1 MSTKN
6 NKQLIYIFNAIG
18 HCGHFL
24 TWALQ
29 DALGYSYYNIV
40 KKDKQFEIC
49 STSEIGKYLCIASYY
64 HALCKTQEAWN
75 YITDTTSLM
84 KVEGKHIFQSEKIKT
99 LILQNEWRSN
109 LFVNSDD
116 PSILCFLPNGNSY
129 FERTNVKRFDRQEI
143 FNPPVAI
150 SGVNKYCI
158 ELNLEDIIFNKN
170 YDFVEYITDPVD
182 IDKLHTSMLYW
193 HEFIQFRN
201 RNFPPSS

>member
-1 MSTKN
+1 MSTEN

-40 KKDKQFEIC
+40 RKDRQFEIC
-49 STSEIGKYLCIASYY
+49 AMMDLGKFLCVSSYY
-64 HALCKTQEAWN
+64 LAKCETQEAWD
-75 YITDTTSLM
+75 YVTETTSEM
-84 KVEGKHIFQSEKIKT
+84 KNDGKHMFQSAKVQT
-99 LILQNEWRSN
+99 LILQNEFRNN
-109 LFVNSDD
+109 LFVNSND

-129 FERTNVKRFDRQEI
+129 FERINVKRFARQEI
-143 FNPPVAI
+143 FNPPVVI

-158 ELNLEDIIFNKN
+158 ELNLEDMIFNKN

-193 HEFIQFRN
+193 DEFIQTA
-201 RNFPPSS
+201 S